1 MSTEIARILTSRA
14 EEKFGKERA
23 EQLRADIQQVAQD
36 IEQVRQTP
44 VETDDEP

>member
-23 EQLRADIQQVAQD
+23 EQLRSD
-36 IEQVRQTP
+36 IEQAAGDLEKLRAIP
-44 VETDDEP
+44 VEIDDEP